1 MTETDPSGGQVSGD
15 GTVNPNPSQ
24 TADSQPSID
33 AAEIFNALQA
43 YPAFKAFVASQAQ
56 SKHDKRI
63 HKIETK
69 LGLAEQIAEVDALEA
84 QGLPRELAVQW
95 YEMRNSQVQAQPETV
110 DPSVVQGS
118 PAGQQANP
126 GQDDVVSQVAKDLGL
141 DPNGPEVTEILRTGG
156 TQVEQ
161 ISKLTSKFAEKAG
174 VVANP
179 AATMTTS
186 TGQPVQAANL
196 EAQFAAE
203 RDALGMGHP
212 MEFQALKDKYRKL
225 GLDIL

>member
-1 MTETDPSGGQVSGD
+1 MPDTNPSGGQTGGD
-15 GTVNPNPSQ
+15 GTADPNTSQ

-63 HKIETK
+63 HKIEES
-69 LGLAEQIAEVDALEA
+69 LGLAEQVAQVDALEA
-84 QGLPRELAVQW
+84 QGLPRELAVEW
-95 YEMRNSQVQAQPETV
+95 LEMRKAQAQGQAQTQETG
-110 DPSVVQGS
+110 VVQ
-118 PAGQQANP
+118 PAPVGKQATG

-141 DPNGPEVTEILRTGG
+141 DPNGPEVTEILRAGG

-161 ISKLTSKFAEKAG
+161 ISKLTSGFAQKAA
-174 VVANP
+174 VTANP
-179 AATMTTS
+179 GATMTTT
-186 TGQPVQAANL
+186 TGQPAQTANL
-196 EAQFAAE
+196 EAKFAEE